1 MKDNA
6 LERIAENALP
16 RGKQYGARGPS
27 KRMVLCLIAVS
38 MIALRLPAGEPR
50 AREPRAGQPL
60 QQPAVGLDRSLINEA
75 YHAIRRAKD
84 WLASLQKDNGG
95 WSDDQYPALTAL
107 PLWAFAGGDYP
118 GRQATMERAVEHIL
132 SYVQPNGGI
141 YRHIEGRRGGGLSN
155 YNTAICM
162 KALHAVG
169 DQDLV
174 PVILDARRFLAA
186 AQHLGGD
193 QYDGGMGYDR
203 LTDRAYADLN
213 NTVIAYEAMRL
224 TEQLEEFR
232 PADQERADLDW
243 AAARRFLA
251 RLQHTEDVGIPEQVG
266 GFFYR
271 PETDPKAGVLT
282 NETGTV
288 IFRAYGSMTYAG
300 MLSLIYADVSRN
312 DSRVRSA
319 FDWAM
324 RHWTLEENPGAGPE
338 GVYYFY
344 NVLTKALAAFGRDRI
359 PADETEIFWRRE
371 LVRKLLNLQ
380 RIDPATGHGYWLN
393 DHGRYLESDPVLVTS
408 YAILAL
414 QMALGGERP

>member
-1 MKDNA
+1 MKKNISKHAFDNPF
-6 LERIAENALP
+6 L
-16 RGKQYGARGPS
+16 RGNTDCGDFK
-27 KRMVLCLIAVS
+27 KRTVLWLIAIT
-38 MIALRLPAGEPR
+38 MLALRLPAGEMP
-50 AREPRAGQPL
+50 AREPADRPHGRHT
-60 QQPAVGLDRSLINEA
+60 AVGLDRSMINEA
-75 YHAIRRAKD
+75 YHAIRRGKD
-84 WLASLQKDNGG
+84 WLASLQKENGG

-107 PLWAFAGGDYP
+107 PLWTFAVGDYP
-118 GRQATMERAVEHIL
+118 GRQAIMERAVEHIL

-169 DQDLV
+169 DNDLV
-174 PVILDARRFLAA
+174 PVVLDARRFLAA
-186 AQHLGGD
+186 AQHLGDD

-243 AAARRFLA
+243 DAARRFLA
-251 RLQHTEDVGIPEQVG
+251 RLQHTEDVGIPEEVG

-271 PETDPKAGVLT
+271 PETDPKAGVRT

-312 DSRVRSA
+312 DPRVQSA

-344 NVLTKALAAFGRDRI
+344 NVLTKALDAFGRDRI
-359 PADETEIFWRRE
+359 PAGDEQLYWRRE
-371 LVRKLLNLQ
+371 IVRKLLNLQ
-380 RIDPATGHGYWLN
+380 RIDPETGYGYWVN
-393 DHGRYLESDPVLVTS
+393 DHGRYLEADPVLVTS
-408 YAILAL
+408 YSILAL
-414 QMALGGERP
+414 QLALGGELP